1 MTMAP
6 EKPFSTACE
15 RNQEP
20 IREVLA
26 EILTQ
31 PARVLEL
38 GSGTG
43 QHAVYMARHL
53 PHLEWQPSDIA
64 ENLDAIRLW
73 RREAKLPN
81 LRAPLEVDALDAGVR
96 LEETYDAVFT
106 ANTVHF
112 VSWRIVHGLLAI
124 AAAHLRRGGDMLI
137 YGPFNEGGDYTS
149 EGNAELD
156 AWLQER
162 DPASGIKDRAVLG
175 ALAAEYGF
183 ETVEHFRMPA
193 NNQLLRLVYGDAG

>member
-1 MTMAP
+1 MTVAS
-6 EKPFSTACE
+6 EKPFAPACE

-20 IREVLA
+20 IREVLG

-64 ENLDAIRLW
+64 ENLYGIRQW
-73 RREAKLPN
+73 RREAGLRN
-81 LRAPLEVDALDAGVR
+81 LRAPVEVDALDPGVD
-96 LEETYDAVFT
+96 LGETFDAVFT

-112 VSWRIVHGLLAI
+112 VSWRIVRGLLAI
-124 AAAHLRRGGDMLI
+124 SARHLRQGGDLLI
-137 YGPFNEGGDYTS
+137 YGPFNEAGAYTS
-149 EGNAELD
+149 EGNADLD
-156 AWLQER
+156 AWLQQR
-162 DPASGIKDRAVLG
+162 DPASGIKDRAVFN
-175 ALAAEYGF
+175 ALAADYGF
-183 ETVEHFRMPA
+183 EAEEHFRMPA
-193 NNQLLRLVYGDAG
+193 NNQLLRLVRGDAV

>member
-1 MTMAP
+1 MTAGP
-6 EKPFSTACE
+6 EKPFAPACE

-31 PARVLEL
+31 PAKVLEL

-43 QHAVYMARHL
+43 QHAVYMARHM
-53 PHLEWQPSDIA
+53 PHLSWQPTDIA
-64 ENLDAIRLW
+64 ENLPGIRLW
-73 RREAKLPN
+73 EREAGLPN
-81 LRAPLEVDALDAGVR
+81 LREPLEVDALDDGVR
-96 LEETYDAVFT
+96 LGETYEAVFT

-124 AAAHLRRGGDMLI
+124 SAAHLRQGGDLLI
-137 YGPFNEGGDYTS
+137 YGPFNEDGGYTS

-162 DPASGIKDRAVLG
+162 DPSSGIKDRAVFNT
-175 ALAAEYGF
+175 LAADYGF
-183 ETVEHFRMPA
+183 EAVERFRMPA
-193 NNQLLRLVYGDAG
+193 NNQLLRLVRGAA

>member
-1 MTMAP
+1 MTDAP
-6 EKPFSTACE
+6 EKPFAPACE

-26 EILTQ
+26 EVLTQ
-31 PARVLEL
+31 PAKVLEL

-53 PHLEWQPSDIA
+53 PHLEWQPTDIA
-64 ENLDAIRLW
+64 ENLDGIRQW
-73 RREAKLPN
+73 RREAKLRN
-81 LRAPLEVDALDAGVR
+81 VRDPLEVDALDAGVR
-96 LEETYDAVFT
+96 LGETFDAVFT

-112 VSWRIVHGLLAI
+112 VSWRIVNGLLAI
-124 AAAHLRRGGDMLI
+124 SAAHLRQGGDLLI
-137 YGPFNEGGDYTS
+137 YGPFNEDGGYTS

-162 DPASGIKDRAVLG
+162 DPASGIKDRAVFN
-175 ALAAEYGF
+175 ALAADYGF
-183 ETVEHFRMPA
+183 EAVERFRMPA
-193 NNQLLRLVYGDAG
+193 NNQLLRFVRGGA

>member
-1 MTMAP
+1 MTAAP
-6 EKPFSTACE
+6 EKPFAPACE

-31 PARVLEL
+31 PSRVLEL

-43 QHAVYMARHL
+43 QHAVYMARHM
-53 PHLEWQPSDIA
+53 PHLEWQPTDVAS
-64 ENLDAIRLW
+64 NLPGIRLW
-73 RREAKLPN
+73 REEAALPN
-81 LRAPLEVDALDAGVR
+81 LRAPLEVDATDEGVR

-112 VSWRIVHGLLAI
+112 VSWGIVRGLLAI
-124 AAAHLRRGGDMLI
+124 GAAHLRQGGDLLI
-137 YGPFNEGGDYTS
+137 YGPFNEDGAYTS

-162 DPASGIKDRAVLG
+162 DPSSGIKDRAVFN
-175 ALAAEYGF
+175 ALAADYGF
-183 ETVEHFRMPA
+183 EAVERFRMPA
-193 NNQLLRLVYGDAG
+193 NNQLLRLVRGVA